1 MSTAPTLKR
10 CAIYTRKS
18 TEDGLEQEFN
28 SLHAQREACAAYV
41 LSQRHEGWRALPGLY
56 DDGGISGGTMERP
69 ALQRL
74 LTDVKA
80 GRIDVVVVYKVD
92 RLTRSLRDFAKI
104 VDIFDAADVSFV
116 SVTQSF
122 NTTSS
127 MGRLTLNV
135 LLSFAQFERE
145 VTAERIRDKVAASKR
160 KGMWMG
166 GVVPLGY
173 DAIDKALVVNAGQA
187 AMVRMIF
194 DRYRAFG
201 SVRALQADLAD
212 RGIASPVRPGRKS
225 DGRPRGGKPYS
236 CGALNLILRNVVYR
250 GEVRHRGERYPGRHE
265 AIIDGAVWTK
275 VQAQLDGQGGGKRHS
290 KRRAVA
296 RMLDG
301 MLFDVCG
308 QALRTTYAVKN
319 SRTTRGHV
327 RKRYWYYATR
337 HGNTDSAPTRLPAE
351 PIETLVVETL
361 AGHLKDRAWIG
372 NAIAGLNLSA
382 ETMASI
388 LDQARVCSEE
398 LNSSPGAAI
407 RDVLTAATIGTEAL
421 TMTLKTDWF
430 AGDAFPPH
438 VVIDFPAITVPI
450 TFHQSG
456 RARPIVIRGGKDQ
469 PFRDP
474 DLIALIADARRW
486 MAMLISGEAA
496 SVNEIT
502 QIEGRAKGSVS
513 RILPLAYLA
522 PDITRAIMGGGQ
534 PKDLTATRLRQVRDL
549 PMDWQQQRSVLGFSQ
564 A

>member
-1 MSTAPTLKR
+1 MSAAPTLKR

-28 SLHAQREACAAYV
+28 SLDAQREACAAYI
-41 LSQRHEGWRALPGLY
+41 LSQRHEGWRELPAYY

-74 LTDVKA
+74 LEDVKA

-92 RLTRSLRDFAKI
+92 RLTRSLPDFAKI
-104 VDIFDAADVSFV
+104 VEIFDTADVSFV

-173 DAIDKALVVNAGQA
+173 DAIDKALVVNDEQA

-194 DRYRAFG
+194 ERYRALG
-201 SVRALQADLAD
+201 SVRALQNNLAD
-212 RGIASPVRPGRKS
+212 QKIVSPVRPNRKP

-236 CGALNLILRNVVYR
+236 CGALNLILRNVIYR
-250 GEVRHRGERYPGRHE
+250 GEVRHRGERHPGRHE
-265 AIIDGAVWTK
+265 AIIDEALWTD
-275 VQAQLDGQGGGKRHS
+275 VQSQLDGQGGGKRIG
-290 KRRAVA
+290 KRRAAA
-296 RMLDG
+296 RILDG
-301 MLFDVCG
+301 MLFDAEG
-308 QALRTTYAVKN
+308 QALRTTYAVKK
-319 SRTTRGHV
+319 SQTKEGWV

-337 HGNTDSAPTRLPAE
+337 DGNTDSAPTRLPAE
-351 PIETLVVETL
+351 PIETLVIETL
-361 AGHLKDRAWIG
+361 AGHLKDRVWIG
-372 NAIAGLNLSA
+372 SAVAGLNLSA
-382 ETMASI
+382 GTIASI
-388 LDQARVCSEE
+388 LDRAQMYSKE
-398 LNSSPGAAI
+398 LTSSADAVIG
-407 RDVLTAATIGTEAL
+407 DVLATATIGPAEL
-421 TMTLKTDWF
+421 TITLKNDWL
-430 AGDAFPPH
+430 AGDALLPDLI
-438 VVIDFPAITVPI
+438 IDYPEISVPI

-456 RARPIVIRGGKDQ
+456 RARPIVIRNAEDQ

-474 DLIALIADARRW
+474 DLIALVADARRW
-486 MAMLISGEAA
+486 MAMLVSGEAA

-502 QIEGRAKGSVS
+502 QIEGRAKGTVS
-513 RILPLAYLA
+513 RILTLAYLA
-522 PDITRAIMGGGQ
+522 PDISKAIMDGSQ
-534 PKDLTATRLRQVRDL
+534 PRDLTATRLRRVQDL
-549 PMDWQQQRSVLGFSQ
+549 PMDWQQQRLVLGFAQ